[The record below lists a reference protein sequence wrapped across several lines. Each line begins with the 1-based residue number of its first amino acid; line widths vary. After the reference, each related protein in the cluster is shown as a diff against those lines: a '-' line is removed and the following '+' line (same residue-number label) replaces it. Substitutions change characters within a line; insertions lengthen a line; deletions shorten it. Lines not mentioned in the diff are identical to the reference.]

1 MVAIFCMH
9 PGDAFCELTFMPTC
23 KNVNSKK
30 CCHFLTE
37 SGLKKDIFMSSNLSV
52 PLAERVF
59 FLLGAGGAVQSTA
72 QLVKTLGST
81 SCQNIIMY
89 NMHKI
94 ISELT

>member
-1 MVAIFCMH
+1 
-9 PGDAFCELTFMPTC
+9 
-23 KNVNSKK
+23 
-30 CCHFLTE
+30 
-37 SGLKKDIFMSSNLSV
+37 MSSNLSV

-59 FLLGAGGAVQSTA
+59 FLLGGAGGALQSTA
-72 QLVKTLGST
+72 QLVKTLSST